1 MLWASL
7 AAALGALLFNLLL
20 LPFILRLA
28 HRHKWY
34 DLPDTRKI
42 HTGLIPRLGGPGL
55 FLSFTAASLLAPL
68 LVGLFSGRGAPPLFS
83 ARFAAL
89 YAGLALL
96 HLTGLY
102 DDFKNLKAVWK
113 FILQLA
119 SAAIIASGGFLI
131 RSLTLPYLGR
141 LDLGWGSYPLTV
153 AWLVCIANAL
163 NLIDGM
169 DGLAG
174 GIGVFAAASMG
185 VIALLQGSPQT
196 AALSFALV
204 GALVGFLVY
213 NFPPAKIFMGDS
225 GSLFLGLC
233 LGSLPLIGGIS
244 KASAFGSLIVPV
256 TLLTVPI
263 LDTATAILRRLRLR
277 KSILSPDKEHIHHK
291 LLGMGLSERQILAV
305 IYGLCAYLGLV
316 SVTSV
321 VLPKEVNVYLII
333 VVWVGS
339 LMGYWLLSYLET
351 RNRKADESS
360 EESSN
365 QDLSRRL

>member
-68 LVGLFSGRGAPPLFS
+68 LVGLIVGKGSPPLLS

-102 DDFKNLKAVWK
+102 DDFKNLKAIWK

-174 GIGVFAAASMG
+174 GIGAFAAASMG

-204 GALVGFLVY
+204 GALVGFLIY

-263 LDTATAILRRLRLR
+263 LDTATAILRRLRRR

-351 RNRKADESS
+351 RNRKADERS

-365 QDLSRRL
+365 QDISRRL

>member
-7 AAALGALLFNLLL
+7 AAALGALLFNLIL

-55 FLSFTAASLLAPL
+55 FLSFTAASLLAFLLAGLIAGSGARPL
-68 LVGLFSGRGAPPLFS
+68 LS

-102 DDFKNLKAVWK
+102 DDFKSLKALWK
-113 FILQLA
+113 FILQI
-119 SAAIIASGGFLI
+119 AAAVIIASGGFLI
-131 RSLTLPYLGR
+131 RSFSLPYVGR

-153 AWLVCIANAL
+153 VWLVGIANAI

-174 GIGVFAAASMG
+174 GIGAFAAAAMG
-185 VIALLQGSPQT
+185 VIAVLQGSPQT

-204 GALVGFLVY
+204 GALVGFLVF

-263 LDTATAILRRLRLR
+263 LDTLTAILRRLRR
-277 KSILSPDKEHIHHK
+277 HKSILSPDKEHIHHK

-321 VLPKEVNVYLII
+321 VLPKEINVYLII

-339 LMGYWLLSYLET
+339 LLGYWLLSYLDT
-351 RNRKADESS
+351 RNRKAEERS
-360 EESSN
+360 EESSG